1 MRVEG
6 FSTYAKILYLWTMGI
21 AAELTQVGLE
31 PICLTFIKGGMICPK
46 ILSLKSP
53 DCFKGTASSV
63 SPVG

>member
-31 PICLTFIKGGMICPK
+31 PICLTSIQGNDLPK
-46 ILSLKSP
+46 DLIIEKSRL
-53 DCFKGTASSV
+53 FQGTASSV